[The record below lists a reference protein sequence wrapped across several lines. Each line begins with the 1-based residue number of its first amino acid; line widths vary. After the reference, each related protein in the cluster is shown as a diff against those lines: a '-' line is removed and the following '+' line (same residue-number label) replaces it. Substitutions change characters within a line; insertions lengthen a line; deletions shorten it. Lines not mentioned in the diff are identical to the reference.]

1 MSRYWVQRI
10 GFTLLTLIAL
20 AVVAPILVVIGII
33 VREGMSAISWEFITA
48 MPFDGMKHG
57 GIFPAIVG
65 TLLLTQLVP
74 LCVGLGIR
82 QRWQHLAD

>member
-48 MPFDGMKHG
+48 MPEEGMTQG
-57 GIFPAIVG
+57 GILPAIVG
-65 TLLLTQLVP
+65 TLLLT
-74 LCVGLGIR
+74 
-82 QRWQHLAD
+82 